1 MLLTRERGSWALGKD
16 ATEPKVLLPLI
27 CLLNRRFEKM
37 ISGLYLG
44 ELVRLILLKMAKAG
58 LLFGGEKS
66 SALHTKGKIETR
78 HVAAMEK

>member
-1 MLLTRERGSWALGKD
+1 
-16 ATEPKVLLPLI
+16 
-27 CLLNRRFEKM
+27 M

-44 ELVRLILLKMAKAG
+44 ELVRIILLKMAKAG
-58 LLFGGEKS
+58 LLFGGKKS